1 MDAQLSLF
9 ERLSCKVLITCPS
22 LAQPLKPLLSTPSKI
37 RRIQAPTL
45 DEFLSEEPVPH
56 YSYDKTFE
64 NVSDKPLGFLHTSGS
79 SGRISSNIPL
89 PALTACCRKS
99 KANQLEYE
107 VH

>member
-1 MDAQLSLF
+1 MLRVVQILFPSLRNTVDAQLSLF
-9 ERLSCKVLITCPS
+9 EKLSCKVLVTCPS

-37 RRIQAPTL
+37 RKIQAPTL

-79 SGRISSNIPL
+79 SGIYIPTFL
-89 PALTACCRKS
+89 YLR
-99 KANQLEYE
+99 
-107 VH
+107 